1 MAATTNKTTVSTT
14 KYTPYDVS
22 KDYAKAEEAYRKAQ
36 QAAYD
41 SQKSSI
47 EYQKQ
52 QLTQDY
58 RNQRSD
64 VYKNARVNAIGNNEA
79 LAARGL
85 AGNAYQNPRSG
96 ASETARINENV
107 NFRNNLNLANRQ
119 EQSAKDALAQ
129 QLVEAGYTRDAS
141 IAEYMA
147 ELALQKSS
155 AMREENQFATQ
166 FNYQAERDKIADDQW
181 QKAYDYQAERDRIA
195 DSQWQK
201 EFDLAVADGDYSKA
215 LAMAETLAA
224 AGDFSGYSKL
234 GYSASQINALKKAY
248 NAANAASGSGGGSSR
263 RSRSSG
269 GSSSGFTDTSGTADL
284 ENQIN
289 TALRYGSV
297 TKATE
302 LLADAVEQGQ
312 ISRTYANS
320 YMDRI
325 DPQGTRGRF

>member
-1 MAATTNKTTVSTT
+1 M
-14 KYTPYDVS
+14 
-22 KDYAKAEEAYRKAQ
+22 
-36 QAAYD
+36 
-41 SQKSSI
+41 
-47 EYQKQ
+47 
-52 QLTQDY
+52 
-58 RNQRSD
+58 
-64 VYKNARVNAIGNNEA
+64 NAIGNNEA

-107 NFRNNLNLANRQ
+107 NLRNNLNLANRQ

-155 AMREENQFATQ
+155 AMREENQFATQFNYQAERDKIADDQWQKAYDYQAERDRIADSQFATQ

-248 NAANAASGSGGGSSR
+248 NAANATSGSGGGSSR
-263 RSRSSG
+263 RSSSSRSSG
-269 GSSSGFTDTSGTADL
+269 GSSSGFTDTSGTANL
-284 ENQIN
+284 EQQLRTIAQYGGIN
-289 TALRYGSV
+289 LEERAAEV
-297 TKATE
+297 I
-302 LLADAVEQGQ
+302 ADAYVSGKITKSQ
-312 ISRTYANS
+312 ANS
-320 YMDRI
+320 YLNKMDPSNKI
-325 DPQGTRGRF
+325 SRF